1 MYLLEIL
8 TLFYAWADGT
18 KDVDFV
24 PGSAGQT
31 ALEVVVSATYAYE
44 GGTIEGEKTL
54 TATANVAKA
63 PLEVVVALDKS
74 EVVYGEA
81 LPTATVTATGWVGDD
96 ERAVSAYVD
105 GAQDKLEVGEY
116 TYTADVSGLT
126 NYDAQVTGAEF
137 TVEQKAL
144 TMTVSVTNGKE
155 GVVYGQEPDAEVA
168 FDGFVE
174 GDGEDVV
181 TKGEFVYSN
190 GDGEYTAQRLAVGE
204 YTVTA
209 RGYFAKNYS
218 IADASTGFEVIKA
231 PLTITAV
238 SSADSYTYGA
248 KPSFGTNY
256 SGFVFDEDQEVLE
269 GSAKFTIARADGE
282 EFDEAMPVVGSYT
295 VSVSGY
301 SAQNYDITYKEN
313 SFKVTKYKVEI
324 EASATVN
331 AGAAWSKSNFAPTLP
346 TGHTFEGTL
355 AMEASDVGTYRSDDV
370 EQEGKF
376 SWTVAPRV
384 FKGEA
389 DMTKN
394 FEFATVVEVK
404 VDAIGFEI
412 GQIDGYSA
420 EYTGEAQPLGK
431 GIEVANFEELEDF
444 KIVYGLSE
452 DDMSES
458 IPTATNVGEY
468 TVYFKISAKNHS
480 DYSGSYSADITKA
493 QNEIAAKGEWRTYA
507 YGEDVDWANNLT
519 AKFGTIALKEGQSTK
534 VNTADSTFSFK
545 VYVPEGENW
554 LGAEYTVTVDTIK
567 ATLTEDYLPEYDA
580 IVDKENII
588 VGANK
593 TLNDIKLNSGY
604 AWVHP
609 GEGYSLGENKGVE
622 ITYCPDERYYNK
634 FETTV
639 DFTARK
645 EKLTIKPANDF
656 EIDID
661 TALPDF
667 LADISVTDESGKSQT
682 LPDGVVTAKAVNYL
696 DANDAEGVN
705 VNTVGGTYKVDFT
718 IDEAMAESLD
728 YYEPVFEGG
737 AETFTA
743 YLKVKS
749 VGIGDTLYTIEDAL
763 KNASSGNTVIV
774 KYDTAFA
781 DASVKGLAYND
792 DGYYTVKSGVTLLVP
807 YDGNYSTDVDNK
819 GEMLTSDTSTSKDAF
834 VTLIVSPN
842 VNLQVYGK
850 LMAAGQRTATGQK
863 TSGVAA
869 HGDIETQENATIT
882 LYSGSEV
889 YAIGFIFGEGSMTAK
904 SGAVVYELFNMY
916 GWKGGTISL
925 GIKDD
930 TFPLNQYT
938 LNSLIIDTTFEYGAK
953 YYAKASITAMRVTV
967 AADALFLSN
976 DANAF
981 IQLSE
986 GGELVKRFDE
996 VHGNVYFDMYGD
1008 SRFNN
1013 LEIDL
1018 GKILI
1023 FWDYSISTAGVQIPI
1038 PGNFRMSVKS
1048 GTTTIPSDVQIKLL
1062 PGAQVTVEQGA
1073 KLDIQGALYGYGEGC
1088 ATYSDGLTK
1097 WQDGKLGRGYPYTSA
1112 YTSTHRLSS
1121 VKPDYTDTTPA
1132 KLNVGGT
1139 VNVAS
1144 GGILA
1149 AGVYGLDG
1157 GKLVVDGGASLSG
1170 SIQEDNSAGGA
1181 NGTFTAT
1188 LTAKLADLQADGSY
1202 VTKDV
1207 TAGKTYTCTGG
1218 VWA

>member
-1 MYLLEIL
+1 M
-8 TLFYAWADGT
+8 
-18 KDVDFV
+18 
-24 PGSAGQT
+24 
-31 ALEVVVSATYAYE
+31 
-44 GGTIEGEKTL
+44 

-63 PLEVVVALDKS
+63 PLKVVVTLDKS
-74 EVVYGEA
+74 EAVYGEA

-96 ERAVSAYVD
+96 ERVISAYVD

-116 TYTADVSGLT
+116 TFTADVSGLT

-155 GVVYGQEPDAEVA
+155 GVVYGQEPDAVVA
-168 FDGFVE
+168 FVGFVE

-190 GDGEYTAQRLAVGE
+190 ADGEYTAQRLAVGE

-218 IADASTGFEVIKA
+218 IAEASTGFEVVKA
-231 PLTITAV
+231 PLTIAAV
-238 SSADSYTYGA
+238 SSADSYTYGT

-269 GSAKFTIARADGE
+269 GSAKFKIARADGK
-282 EFDEAMPVVGSYT
+282 EFDEDMLVVDSYT

-301 SAQNYDITYKEN
+301 SAQNYDITYKED

-324 EASATVN
+324 EASGTVN
-331 AGAAWSKSNFAPTLP
+331 AGTEWSKSNFAPTLP

-355 AMEASDVGTYRSDDV
+355 AMEASDVGTYRSDNV

-389 DMTKN
+389 DMTDN
-394 FEFATVVEVK
+394 FEFATVVEVE
-404 VDAIGFEI
+404 VDAIDFEI

-420 EYTGEAQPLGK
+420 EYTGKAQPLGK
-431 GIEVANFEELEDF
+431 GIEVANFEELEAF

-452 DDMSES
+452 DDMSKS

-480 DYSGSYSADITKA
+480 DYSGSYTAKIIKA
-493 QNEIAAKGEWRTYA
+493 QNEITANGEWREYA
-507 YGEDVDWANNLT
+507 YGENVDWANNLT
-519 AKFGTIALKEGQSTK
+519 AEFGTISLKEEQSTT

-545 VYVPEGENW
+545 VYVPEGDNW
-554 LGAEYTVTVDTIK
+554 LGAEYTVTVNTIK
-567 ATLTEDYLPEYDA
+567 ATLTEDDLPEYDA
-580 IVDKENII
+580 IVDRDKII

-593 TLNDIKLNSGY
+593 TLDDIKLNSGY
-604 AWVHP
+604 SWVHP
-609 GEGYSLGENKGVE
+609 DEGYSLGENKGVE
-622 ITYCPDERYYNK
+622 IIYCPDERYYNK
-634 FETTV
+634 YETTV

-645 EKLTIKPANDF
+645 ERLTIKPASGF
-656 EIDID
+656 EIDINA
-661 TALPDF
+661 ALPDF
-667 LADISVTDESGKSQT
+667 LADISVKGESDNSPS
-682 LPDGVVTAKAVNYL
+682 LPDGLVTAKAVNYL
-696 DANDAEGVN
+696 DTNDAEGAN

-718 IDEAMAESLD
+718 MDEAVAESLE

-749 VGIGDTLYTIEDAL
+749 VSIGDTSTLYTIEDAL

-781 DASVKGLAYND
+781 AASVKELAYNG

-807 YDGNYSTDVDNK
+807 YDGTYSTDVDNK
-819 GEMLTSDTSTSKDAF
+819 GEMLTSDASTSKDAF
-834 VTLIVSPN
+834 VTLIVSQN

-953 YYAKASITAMRVTV
+953 YYAKASITAMKVTV

-976 DANAF
+976 DDNAF

-1048 GTTTIPSDVQIKLL
+1048 GTTTVPSDVQIKLL
-1062 PGAQVTVEQGA
+1062 PGAQVTVEKGA
-1073 KLDIQGALYGYGEGC
+1073 TLDIQGALYGYGEGC

-1121 VKPDYTDTTPA
+1121 VKLDYTDTTPA

-1170 SIQEDNSAGGA
+1170 SIQEDNSADGA
-1181 NGTFTAT
+1181 NDTFTAT

-1218 VWA
+1218 VWV